1 MACLK
6 AALSE
11 KTQRKN
17 GKIKIKKKFQTMKNI
32 NHGRQKNIL
41 EK

>member
-17 GKIKIKKKFQTMKNI
+17 EKIKIKKNKMEDKI
-32 NHGRQKNIL
+32 RDLK
-41 EK
+41 

>member
-17 GKIKIKKKFQTMKNI
+17 GKIKIKKNKMEDKI
-32 NHGRQKNIL
+32 RDLK
-41 EK
+41 

>member
-17 GKIKIKKKFQTMKNI
+17 GKIKIKKNKMEDKM
-32 NHGRQKNIL
+32 RDLK
-41 EK
+41 

>member
-11 KTQRKN
+11 KTHRKN
-17 GKIKIKKKFQTMKNI
+17 GKIKIKKNKMEDKI
-32 NHGRQKNIL
+32 RDLK
-41 EK
+41 

>member
-11 KTQRKN
+11 KTQRKY
-17 GKIKIKKKFQTMKNI
+17 GKIKIKKNKMEDKI
-32 NHGRQKNIL
+32 RDLK
-41 EK
+41 

>member
-6 AALSE
+6 AALRKLHAALSE

-17 GKIKIKKKFQTMKNI
+17 GKIKIKKNKMEDKI
-32 NHGRQKNIL
+32 HDLK
-41 EK
+41 

>member
-11 KTQRKN
+11 KTQIKN
-17 GKIKIKKKFQTMKNI
+17 GKIKIKKNKMEDKI
-32 NHGRQKNIL
+32 RDLK
-41 EK
+41 

>member
-6 AALSE
+6 AAISE

-17 GKIKIKKKFQTMKNI
+17 GKIKIKKNKMEDKI
-32 NHGRQKNIL
+32 RDLK
-41 EK
+41 

>member
-17 GKIKIKKKFQTMKNI
+17 GKIKKKKNKMEDKI
-32 NHGRQKNIL
+32 RDLK
-41 EK
+41 

>member
-11 KTQRKN
+11 NTKRKN
-17 GKIKIKKKFQTMKNI
+17 GKIKIKKNKMEDKI
-32 NHGRQKNIL
+32 HDLK
-41 EK
+41 

>member
-17 GKIKIKKKFQTMKNI
+17 VKIKIKKNKMEDKI
-32 NHGRQKNIL
+32 RDLK
-41 EK
+41 

>member
-17 GKIKIKKKFQTMKNI
+17 GKKKIKKNKME
-32 NHGRQKNIL
+32 
-41 EK
+41 EKIRDLK

>member
-17 GKIKIKKKFQTMKNI
+17 GKIKIKKNKMEDKI
-32 NHGRQKNIL
+32 RYLK
-41 EK
+41 

>member
-17 GKIKIKKKFQTMKNI
+17 GKIKIKKNKMDDKI
-32 NHGRQKNIL
+32 RDLK
-41 EK
+41 

>member
-17 GKIKIKKKFQTMKNI
+17 GKIEIKKNKMEDKI
-32 NHGRQKNIL
+32 HDLK
-41 EK
+41 

>member
-6 AALSE
+6 AVLSE

-17 GKIKIKKKFQTMKNI
+17 GKIKIKKNKMEDKI
-32 NHGRQKNIL
+32 RDLK
-41 EK
+41 